1 MKVKPSDAGLFAL
14 LAVFL
19 PFSATAQ
26 TITTGPLAVP
36 AAPIAAVPVDNPLA
50 LAALVVVLAFFAWW
64 ALRHSR
70 GAQRVLSLI
79 LVGALVGVAGHGS
92 GLMAQVLNVFTNP
105 SGQTL
110 PIAIAPIS
118 SGNLI
123 AGFQPA
129 DFRNESGLP
138 VKIEAIAPPDVDQC
152 FATVDISS
160 LLPPGTPVPSPYPAC
175 SVGQALTNGSICRVD
190 VDAICRSLINPG
202 PTLTSLSP
210 NAGTASGGHGITLTG
225 TGLVGATSVTFDGV
239 PATSVNV
246 VNSTTVTAVTPA
258 HAAGAVDIEII
269 TPNGAFRLVSGYTFM
284 TTAVGQSTGGGVIA
298 ALNGGLSNL
307 IAATA
312 DNSPGI
318 SWGAFTAVGVAAQST
333 TDGASNTS
341 AIVAT
346 FGNNGGQPY
355 AAQLCNNYDIDSQG
369 NTPCQVGNTCYNDW
383 FVPARDQL
391 AALFTN
397 KVAVGGF
404 SNAPYW
410 SSTEFAAF
418 SVVMAEAL
426 EFDGGVS
433 SNAPKT
439 VISLVRCVR
448 TFTP

>member
-1 MKVKPSDAGLFAL
+1 MKVKALDAGLFAL

-70 GAQRVLSLI
+70 GAQRVLSMI

-118 SGNLI
+118 SGNLT

-138 VKIEAIAPPDVDQC
+138 VKIEAIAPPDVAQC
-152 FATVDISS
+152 FATVDISR
-160 LLPPGTPVPSPYPAC
+160 LLPPGTPIPSPYPAC
-175 SVGQALTNGSICRVD
+175 SVGQALTNGSTCRVD

-246 VNSTTVTAVTPA
+246 VNSTTITAVTPA

-269 TPNGAFRLVSGYTFM
+269 TANGAFRLVSGYTFM
-284 TTAVGQSTGGGVIA
+284 TTAVGQPTGGGVIA

-312 DNSPGI
+312 DNSTGI
-318 SWGAFTAVGVAAQST
+318 SWGVVTAVGVAAQSM
-333 TDGASNTS
+333 TDGASNTA
-341 AIVAT
+341 AIVAAY
-346 FGNNGGQPY
+346 GSNGGQPY
-355 AAQLCNNYDIDSQG
+355 AAQLCNNYEVDSQG
-369 NTPCQVGNTCYNDW
+369 NTPCQAGNTCYNDW
-383 FVPARDQL
+383 FLPASNQL
-391 AALFTN
+391 ATLFNN
-397 KVAVGGF
+397 KTAVGGF
-404 SNAPYW
+404 GIASYW
-410 SSTEFAAF
+410 SSTEFSSFPVLLAQAQDFGAGSEF
-418 SVVMAEAL
+418 SVQKGSQLQA
-426 EFDGGVS
+426 
-433 SNAPKT
+433 
-439 VISLVRCVR
+439 RCVR
-448 TFTP
+448 AFIP